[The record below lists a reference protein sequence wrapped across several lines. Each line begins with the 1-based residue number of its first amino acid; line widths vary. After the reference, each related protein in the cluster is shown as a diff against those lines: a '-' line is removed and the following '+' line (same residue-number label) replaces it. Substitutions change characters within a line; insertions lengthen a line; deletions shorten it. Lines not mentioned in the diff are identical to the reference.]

1 MRKNRVL
8 VVDDEKDLCFFLKAN
23 LEVRGDYTVKV
34 ATSGE
39 DGLDLAERFKPDLIV
54 LDIIM
59 PVLDGFK
66 VLEELKRNP
75 KTMHIPVLMLS
86 AKHDDESKVEAA
98 GLYCEGYV
106 TKPVQVDD
114 LQVRMKKIL
123 SLRRLK

>member
-1 MRKNRVL
+1 MRKNRIL
-8 VVDDEKDLCFFLKAN
+8 IIDDEKDLCFFLKAN
-23 LEVRGDYTVKV
+23 LEARGDYHVKV

-39 DGLDLAERFKPDLIV
+39 DGLYLAERFKPHLVI

-59 PVLDGFK
+59 PIMDGFK

-75 KTMHIPVLMLS
+75 KTMAIPVLMLS
-86 AKHDDESKVEAA
+86 AKHDDESKIEAS

-106 TKPVQVDD
+106 TKPVRIDD
-114 LQVRMKKIL
+114 LQGQMRKIL